1 MARPRIV
8 ILDAYTLNPGDL
20 SWSDLASLGSVEV
33 HERTTPGDV
42 VARAAGAPIVLTNK
56 VMLNAEVLGALPELR
71 YVGVLATGS
80 NVVDRGAARARG
92 VVVTNVPEY
101 GADSV
106 AEHTLSLMLEA
117 QKQLSLHARA
127 VRDGSWACQ
136 PDFSLRLSPIRLLAG
151 KTLGIIGFGAIGRRV
166 GELALA
172 FKMRVLVAQRS
183 SLVIDPTTGVS
194 AVPLDELF
202 RRSDIVTLHCPLT
215 PETAALVNTKTLSA
229 MKPEAI
235 LVNTA
240 RGGLI
245 DEAALSL
252 ALERRAL
259 GGAYLDVLSV
269 EPPARDHVLV
279 SLPNCW
285 ITPHVAWAS
294 REARQRLLEIATA
307 NVRAF
312 LAGSPTNVVS

>member
-1 MARPRIV
+1 MAPPRIV
-8 ILDAYTLNPGDL
+8 VLDGFTLNPGDL
-20 SWSDLASLGSVEV
+20 SFDELSSLGSVEV
-33 HERTTPGDV
+33 HERTAPGEV
-42 VARAAGAPIVLTNK
+42 VSRASGAPIVLTNK
-56 VMLNAEVLGALPELR
+56 VVLNAEHLAALPELR
-71 YVGVLATGS
+71 YIGVLATGS
-80 NVVDRGAARARG
+80 NVVDHGAARTRG
-92 VVVTNVPEY
+92 VIVSNVPDY

-106 AEHTLSLMLEA
+106 AEHTLNVMLES
-117 QKQLSLHARA
+117 QKQLSLHAQV
-127 VRDGSWACQ
+127 VRDGSWASQ
-136 PDFSLRLSPIRLLAG
+136 PDFSLRVAPIRLLAG

-172 FKMRVLVAQRS
+172 FKMRVLVAQRP
-183 SLVIDPTTGVS
+183 SLAINALSGVS
-194 AVPLDELF
+194 AVARDELF

-215 PETAALVNTKTLSA
+215 PETAGLVNAETLRS

-245 DEAALSL
+245 DESALAV
-252 ALERRAL
+252 ALKDREIA
-259 GGAYLDVLSV
+259 GAYLDVLSV
-269 EPPARDHVLV
+269 EPPPRDHLLV
-279 SLPNCW
+279 ALPNCW

-294 REARQRLLEIATA
+294 REARQRLLEIATG

>member
-8 ILDAYTLNPGDL
+8 ILDAFTLNPGDL
-20 SWSDLASLGSVEV
+20 SFSDLASLGSLEV
-33 HERTTPGDV
+33 HERTAPDDV
-42 VARAAGAPIVLTNK
+42 VGRAAGAPIVLTNK
-56 VMLNAEVLGALPELR
+56 VVLDAERLAALPELR

-80 NVVDRGAARARG
+80 NVVDCTAARTRG
-92 VVVTNVPEY
+92 VVVTNVPDY

-117 QKQLSLHARA
+117 QKRLSLHARA

-136 PDFSLRLSPIRLLAG
+136 PDFSLTVSPIRLLRG

-172 FKMRVLVAQRS
+172 FKMRVLVAERP
-183 SLVIDPTTGVS
+183 SLAQSPMPGVS
-194 AVPLDELF
+194 VVPRDELF

-215 PETAALVNTKTLSA
+215 PETAGLVNSKTLGS

-245 DEAALSL
+245 DEVALAL
-252 ALERRAL
+252 ALEGQKLA
-259 GGAYLDVLSV
+259 GAYLDVLSV
-269 EPPARDHVLV
+269 EPPPRDHVLV

-294 REARQRLLEIATA
+294 REARQRLLEIATG

>member
-1 MARPRIV
+1 MLRPRIV
-8 ILDAYTLNPGDL
+8 ILDAFTLNPGDL
-20 SWSDLASLGSVEV
+20 SFEDLASLGSLEV
-33 HERTTPGDV
+33 HERTAPDDV
-42 VARAAGAPIVLTNK
+42 VRRAAGAPIVLTNK
-56 VMLNAEVLGALPELR
+56 VVLNAERLAALPELR

-80 NVVDRGAARARG
+80 NVVDRTAARSRG
-92 VVVTNVPEY
+92 VIVTNVPDY

-127 VRDGSWACQ
+127 VRDGSWASQ
-136 PDFSLRLSPIRLLAG
+136 PDFSLTVSPIRLLRD

-172 FKMRVLVAQRS
+172 FKMRVLVAERPSVAQS
-183 SLVIDPTTGVS
+183 PMPGVS
-194 AVPLDELF
+194 VVPRDELF

-215 PETAALVNTKTLSA
+215 PETAELVNAKSLSA

-245 DEAALSL
+245 DEAALAL
-252 ALERRAL
+252 ALEDKKLAA
-259 GGAYLDVLSV
+259 AYLDVLSV
-269 EPPARDHVLV
+269 EPPPRDHVLV
-279 SLPNCW
+279 SLPTCW

-294 REARQRLLEIATA
+294 REARQRLLEIATG
-307 NVRAF
+307 NVRGF

>member
-1 MARPRIV
+1 
-8 ILDAYTLNPGDL
+8 
-20 SWSDLASLGSVEV
+20 
-33 HERTTPGDV
+33 
-42 VARAAGAPIVLTNK
+42 
-56 VMLNAEVLGALPELR
+56 
-71 YVGVLATGS
+71 
-80 NVVDRGAARARG
+80 
-92 VVVTNVPEY
+92 VVVTNVPDY

-127 VRDGSWACQ
+127 VRDGSWASQ
-136 PDFSLRLSPIRLLAG
+136 PDFSLRVSPIRLLAD

-172 FKMRVLVAQRS
+172 FKMRVLVARRP
-183 SLVIDPTTGVS
+183 SLVMDGMSGVS
-194 AVPLDELF
+194 VVTLDELF
-202 RRSDIVTLHCPLT
+202 RRSDVLTLHCPLT
-215 PETAALVNTKTLSA
+215 PETTGLVNTKTLSS

-245 DEAALSL
+245 DEAALAL
-252 ALERRAL
+252 ALERRAIA
-259 GGAYLDVLSV
+259 GAYLDVLSV
-269 EPPARDHVLV
+269 EPPPRDHLLV

-294 REARQRLLEIATA
+294 REARQRLLEIAA
-307 NVRAF
+307 DNVRAF
-312 LAGSPTNVVS
+312 LAGSPANVVS